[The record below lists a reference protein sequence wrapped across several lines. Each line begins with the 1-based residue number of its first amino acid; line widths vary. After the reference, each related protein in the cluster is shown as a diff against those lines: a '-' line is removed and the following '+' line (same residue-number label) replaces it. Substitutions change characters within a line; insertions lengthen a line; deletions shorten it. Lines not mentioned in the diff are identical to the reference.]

1 MAFLHITSPHVHG
14 PNRTGS
20 IMRTVALATLPGLI
34 ALTWFFGW
42 GNLINVIWACI
53 VAVACESLVLVLRRR
68 PVLFYLRDY
77 SASVT
82 AILLGLALPP
92 YSPWWVTLVGVG
104 VAIIIAKH
112 LYGGMGYNPFN
123 PAMVGYALLLVSFP
137 LYMTT
142 RWAAPAH
149 LLESGTPGFLD
160 TLTYIFTGTINGGI
174 DAFTMATPLDVYK
187 HEVGASLATEIQTN
201 PIFGD
206 FVAVG
211 WEWVSLGYLLG
222 GLFLLYRKIIT
233 WHTPAGVLGALA
245 ACALLFGWDPDSSTP
260 MTLHLLGGATM
271 LGAFF
276 IATDPVTSAT
286 SNRGRL
292 VYGAGIGILVYV
304 IRSYGGYPDAV
315 AFAVLLMNFAAP
327 FIDYYTQP
335 RTYGHQRPNQGIG
348 GRAK

>member
-1 MAFLHITSPHVHG
+1 MAFLRITSPHLHG

-20 IMRTVALATLPGLI
+20 IMQTVALATLPGLI

-42 GNLINVIWACI
+42 GTLINVVWACL
-53 VAVACESLVLVLRRR
+53 VAVACESLVLLLRRR

-77 SASVT
+77 SAIVT

-104 VAIIIAKH
+104 VAIVIAKH

-137 LYMTT
+137 VYMTT
-142 RWAAPAH
+142 RWAAPAA

-160 TLTYIFTGTINGGI
+160 TLTYIFTGAINGGI

-187 HEVGASLATEIQTN
+187 HEVGAALASEIQTK

-206 FVAVG
+206 LVALG
-211 WEWVSLGYLLG
+211 WEWVSLGYIAG

-233 WHTPAGVLGALA
+233 WHTPIGMLGALA
-245 ACALLFGWDPDSSTP
+245 ACSLLFGWDPDSSTP